1 MADQHLASSTDSRSK
16 EAKKRLGS
24 LVWTEWE
31 WPGFREGSSQLYQ
44 LASDIPEQE
53 HYDRRDQELER
64 LCKQVKELEVQGR
77 HVTPQT
83 HTKDLDARLF
93 L

>member
-1 MADQHLASSTDSRSK
+1 M
-16 EAKKRLGS
+16 
-24 LVWTEWE
+24 
-31 WPGFREGSSQLYQ
+31 YQ

-83 HTKDLDARLF
+83 HTRDLDARLF